1 MTFGQQYNKII
12 AKFILCHRKRFRE
25 AERNL
30 VMKKICVLTATRAE
44 YGLLKNLIV
53 RLHREPGF
61 QVNVVVTGMHL
72 DKAFGETYREIEEDG
87 IAIAAKLPVLSVRD
101 GAVGMSET
109 MANALVRFGHF
120 FAKNRQDLLVVLGDR
135 YETLAVCIAAMNEQ
149 IPIAH
154 IHGGEVTEGAIDD
167 AIRHSITKMSFLHFT
182 STEAYRRRVI
192 QLGEHPDRVFCVGAL
207 GVENIL
213 SQKLPGRAQ
222 LEESIQFDL
231 GEKYC
236 LVTFHPTT
244 LDEGAGIGQVEEL
257 LQAMAAAPAYRY
269 LITKANADVGG
280 RTINARL
287 EEYAQTHKEDTLL
300 IDSLGM
306 IRYLTAMKYCSMVIG
321 NSSSGILEAPAM
333 GVPTVNIGDRQ
344 RGRIQAASIINC
356 GPDRREIL
364 EAMRRAETKEFREA
378 MEGQTLPY
386 GDGNTSGRIVSRIR
400 EYLSG
405 EGGRQIDL
413 KKKFY
418 DIMDDS
424 GKTVR

>member
-1 MTFGQQYNKII
+1 
-12 AKFILCHRKRFRE
+12 
-25 AERNL
+25 
-30 VMKKICVLTATRAE
+30 MKNICVLTATRAE

-53 RLHREPGF
+53 RLQKEPEF

-87 IAIAAKLPVLSVRD
+87 VAIAAKLPILSARG

-109 MANALVRFGHF
+109 MANALVSFGHF
-120 FAKNRQDLLVVLGDR
+120 FAENRQDILVVLGDR
-135 YETLAVCIAAMNEQ
+135 YETMAVCIAAMNEQ

-182 STEAYRRRVI
+182 STEVYRRRVI
-192 QLGEHPDRVFCVGAL
+192 QLGEQPERVFCVGAL

-213 SQKLPGRAQ
+213 RQKLPGKAE
-222 LEESIQFDL
+222 LEESIRFRL

-244 LDEGAGIGQVEEL
+244 LDEGVGIGQVEEL
-257 LQAMAAAPAYRY
+257 LQAMEAEPAYRY
-269 LITKANADVGG
+269 LITKANADAGG
-280 RTINARL
+280 RTINERL
-287 EEYAQTHKEDTLL
+287 DEYAQTHKENTLL

-333 GVPTVNIGDRQ
+333 GVPTINIGDRQ

-356 GPDRREIL
+356 APVRREIQD
-364 EAMRRAETKEFREA
+364 AMHRAETREFREA
-378 MEGQTLPY
+378 MERQTLPY
-386 GDGNTSGRIVSRIR
+386 GDGNTSERIVRRIR
-400 EYLSG
+400 EYLFG
-405 EGGRQIDL
+405 EGGRRIDL

-418 DIMDDS
+418 DIMNGS
-424 GKTVR
+424 EENGR